1 MVTEDIGERTPI
13 EQNWGDQKCQPR
25 DLVFAGA
32 GNLCSF
38 CSLGIYSCCVLV
50 TTTVF
55 PIFPFSDLEF
65 LLWLSCLCHTTTYW
79 LSYEKKPHPDMMEK
93 IA

>member
-38 CSLGIYSCCVLV
+38 CSLGIDSCCVLV

-55 PIFPFSDLEF
+55 PIFPFSDLGVF
-65 LLWLSCLCHTTTYW
+65 IVVILP
-79 LSYEKKPHPDMMEK
+79 LSYHY
-93 IA
+93 ILAIL